1 MTRPIR
7 IVSWNIARRTEPWY
21 ELLDMGADIAL
32 LQEAAEPPADVMERI
47 KVGAEPW
54 TTAGDQ
60 SGRTRKWRTAVVGL
74 TDRVGVK
81 RMRSGPVG
89 EERPGTLA
97 VSRHGTLAAAS
108 VSAPGCEPFFVASM
122 YAAWEKPQEQVQSSW
137 IYPDASAHRLI
148 SDLSAF
154 IGTERRHRIL
164 AAGDLNI
171 LHGHGEHGS
180 RYWATRFESV
190 FSRME
195 ALDLPFI
202 GPQAPNGRQA
212 DPWPAEL
219 PRGSRNVPTYH
230 HNRQDPATA
239 TRQLDFVFASRDFAD
254 SVAVR
259 ALNKPE
265 HWGSSDHCRL
275 EIEVW

>member
-7 IVSWNIARRTEPWY
+7 IVSWNIAQRTEPWY

-32 LQEAAEPPADVMERI
+32 LQEAAEPPADVMARI
-47 KVGAEPW
+47 KVDAEPW

-60 SGRTRKWRTAVVGL
+60 SGGTRKWRTAVVGL
-74 TDRVGVK
+74 TDRVEVEW
-81 RMRSGPVG
+81 MRFGQVG
-89 EERPGTLA
+89 QGRPGELA
-97 VSRHGTLAAAS
+97 VSRHGTLAAAA
-108 VSAPGCEPFFVASM
+108 VSAPGHEPFFVASM
-122 YAAWEKPQEQVQSSW
+122 YAAWEKPQGLVQSVW
-137 IYPDASAHRLI
+137 IYADASAHRLI

-154 IGTERRHRIL
+154 IGTQVGHRIL

-171 LHGHGEHGS
+171 LHGHGEHRS
-180 RYWATRFESV
+180 RYWAARYESV

-195 ALDLPFI
+195 ALNLPFV

-219 PRGSRNVPTYH
+219 PCDSRNVPTYRR
-230 HNRQDPATA
+230 NRHDPATA
-239 TRQLDFVFASRDFAD
+239 TRQLDFVFASRGFAD

-259 ALNKPE
+259 ALNEPE
-265 HWGSSDHCRL
+265 HWGPSDHCRL
-275 EIEVW
+275 EIEVS